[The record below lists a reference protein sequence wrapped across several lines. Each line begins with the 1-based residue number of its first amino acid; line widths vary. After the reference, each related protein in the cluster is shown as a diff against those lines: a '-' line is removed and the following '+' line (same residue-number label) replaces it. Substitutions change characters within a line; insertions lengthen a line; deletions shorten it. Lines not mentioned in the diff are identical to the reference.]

1 MSARILVVDD
11 LAPNRRLLE
20 VKLTAE
26 YYDVISAESG
36 RRAIDI
42 ALREPIDLILLD
54 AMMPGMSGFEVCRA
68 LKENPKTWHIP
79 IVMVTALEQISD
91 RIRGLKAGADDFI
104 SKPIEDFNLLARVR
118 SLLRLKMVTDQLLSH
133 TGCSLADSRPMIEGI
148 DHRHGRILIVDDHMG
163 RMKRMAVPLQAS
175 NEVTFQTDPVEAIK
189 DAQKNIDLMI
199 VSLASENFDG
209 LRLCARLRSNE
220 KTREL
225 PILAIGDPMEE
236 ARLIRAYDLGINDT
250 LMRPIETQ
258 ELLARVST
266 QLKRKFY
273 ADSLRENF
281 NESLE
286 MVVTDPLTGLGNRRH
301 FDSKVLPLL
310 EQTSK
315 GKAFSMVL
323 FDVDHFKRVNDIL
336 GHDTGDVVL
345 KEIAARLASNLRAID
360 VVSRYGGEE
369 FVIAMPETSL
379 EDARVA
385 ADRIRALISGTPIYL
400 DGQALSVSV
409 SAGIAMAQAGEK
421 ARDIFKRADEALY
434 KAKQAGRDQVMVSNA
449 KKAA

>member
-220 KTREL
+220 KT
-225 PILAIGDPMEE
+225 P
-236 ARLIRAYDLGINDT
+236 
-250 LMRPIETQ
+250 
-258 ELLARVST
+258 
-266 QLKRKFY
+266 
-273 ADSLRENF
+273 
-281 NESLE
+281 
-286 MVVTDPLTGLGNRRH
+286 
-301 FDSKVLPLL
+301 
-310 EQTSK
+310 
-315 GKAFSMVL
+315 
-323 FDVDHFKRVNDIL
+323 
-336 GHDTGDVVL
+336 
-345 KEIAARLASNLRAID
+345 
-360 VVSRYGGEE
+360 
-369 FVIAMPETSL
+369 
-379 EDARVA
+379 
-385 ADRIRALISGTPIYL
+385 
-400 DGQALSVSV
+400 
-409 SAGIAMAQAGEK
+409 
-421 ARDIFKRADEALY
+421 
-434 KAKQAGRDQVMVSNA
+434 
-449 KKAA
+449 